1 MGKRLQVYEAAA
13 ITVTFDPNLCIHA
26 RECVRGLPE
35 VFDPTSPRWI
45 RPDRA
50 DADRVADVV
59 RRCPTGALQVA
70 RPAQEEAAVTPA
82 AIIRVVPNG
91 PLYVKGRVRVESEDG
106 IVLREADAMALCR
119 CGATANPPYCDGSH
133 ERRG

>member
-70 RPAQEEAAVTPA
+70 RPGQEEAAVTPRRHHPRGA
-82 AIIRVVPNG
+82 EWSP
-91 PLYVKGRVRVESEDG
+91 
-106 IVLREADAMALCR
+106 LRE
-119 CGATANPPYCDGSH
+119 GAGT
-133 ERRG
+133 RGE